1 LSEIKFP
8 QDYPQLEGRFQPWLD
23 FDGQLATSC
32 IHCHMIGEVD
42 NRYQRAQKNRLP
54 DKVIYPWATPDVI
67 GISLDPAE
75 MATIHVIEKDP

>member
-1 LSEIKFP
+1 
-8 QDYPQLEGRFQPWLD
+8 
-23 FDGQLATSC
+23 
-32 IHCHMIGEVD
+32 MIGEVD

-75 MATIHVIEKDP
+75 MATIHVIEKHP